1 MGVGDDGVCVDCPFL
16 DWCVMAGNIASS
28 GAEAYEITGR
38 WVAIPPLG
46 EEDCDTPE
54 KYERWERTIQEP
66 DRLYLD
72 GDDTRARE
80 FEWEW
85 VEYEPDQIPVPNGR
99 YVGWRCA

>member
-1 MGVGDDGVCVDCPFL
+1 MSLYVV
-16 DWCVMAGNIASS
+16 AGNIASS

-38 WVAIPPLG
+38 WVTIGDTDEAI
-46 EEDCDTPE
+46 E
-54 KYERWERTIQEP
+54 EP

-72 GDDTRARE
+72 GDNTRDRE

-99 YVGWRCA
+99 YVSWRCA